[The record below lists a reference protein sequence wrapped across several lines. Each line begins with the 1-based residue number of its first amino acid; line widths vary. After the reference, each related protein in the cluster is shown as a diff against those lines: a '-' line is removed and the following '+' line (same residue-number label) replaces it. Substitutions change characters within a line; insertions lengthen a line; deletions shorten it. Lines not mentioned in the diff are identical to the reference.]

1 MYDKTPQLLE
11 ALRAANQRLTTS
23 LTQAI
28 AEHAID
34 LDLLVSEFEADMT
47 ARLESFMG
55 RGPTASE
62 ATLEPLPSTLES
74 QKEPHDHAPDPD
86 YTHQPEHST
95 LPPVLE
101 GLRPSA

>member
-11 ALRAANQRLTTS
+11 ALRAANGRLVKT

-34 LDLLVSEFEADMT
+34 LDLLVSEFETDMT

-55 RGPTASE
+55 RVAPS
-62 ATLEPLPSTLES
+62 EPLPPTSQP
-74 QKEPHDHAPDPD
+74 QKEPPAYDPD
-86 YTHQPEHST
+86 LAPQPAEPQT

>member
-55 RGPTASE
+55 RGPTAP
-62 ATLEPLPSTLES
+62 EPLPPTSQP
-74 QKEPHDHAPDPD
+74 QKEPPAYDPD
-86 YTHQPEHST
+86 LAPQPAEPQT